1 MPIRY
6 LPIGYRLSLGTR
18 LFSAFFPRL
27 PSHDQRHLEFAM
39 KFNKKQKSEV
49 LEGDLTPMIDMTF
62 QLIAFFMLL
71 INFSEVD
78 RAEEISLPVSE
89 LAVPPEGR
97 PDYQIILNL
106 EPGGNVIFEGQ
117 RIDTIGV
124 MGPILNQEISNAER
138 ENVATADI
146 AVIIRSH
153 EDSPTGLVQTLIS
166 KCQDSA
172 LESFSL
178 RVKDTE

>member
-1 MPIRY
+1 MRF
-6 LPIGYRLSLGTR
+6 RR
-18 LFSAFFPRL
+18 
-27 PSHDQRHLEFAM
+27 
-39 KFNKKQKSEV
+39 KKTEI

-78 RAEEISLPVSE
+78 RAEEITLPVSV
-89 LAVPPEGR
+89 LAVPPEVI

-106 EPGGNVIFEGQ
+106 EASGQVKFEGQ
-117 RIDTIGV
+117 VIEKIEFL
-124 MGPILNQEISNAER
+124 GPILTQEINNAAR
-138 ENVATADI
+138 ENVNNPADI

-153 EDSPTGLVQTLIS
+153 EDTPTGKVQELIA
-166 KCQDSA
+166 KCQDSK

-178 RVKDTE
+178 RVKEKL

>member
-1 MPIRY
+1 
-6 LPIGYRLSLGTR
+6 
-18 LFSAFFPRL
+18 
-27 PSHDQRHLEFAM
+27 M
-39 KFNKKQKSEV
+39 KFNKKQSAKV

-78 RAEEISLPVSE
+78 RAEEIALPVSE

-117 RIDTIGV
+117 RIPTIAV
-124 MGPILNQEISNAER
+124 MGPILDQEVGNAER
-138 ENVATADI
+138 EQVAPGDV
-146 AVIIRSH
+146 AVVIRSH
-153 EDSPTGLVQTLIS
+153 ADTPTGLVQKLIA
-166 KCQDSA
+166 KCQDSE

-178 RVKDTE
+178 RVKEYVNQ

>member
-1 MPIRY
+1 
-6 LPIGYRLSLGTR
+6 
-18 LFSAFFPRL
+18 
-27 PSHDQRHLEFAM
+27 M
-39 KFNKKQKSEV
+39 KFRKKKTEI

-78 RAEEISLPVSE
+78 RAEEITLPVSV
-89 LAVPPEGR
+89 LAVPPEVI

-106 EPGGNVIFEGQ
+106 EAGGQVKFEGQ
-117 RIDTIGV
+117 LIEKIEFL
-124 MGPILNQEISNAER
+124 GPILTQEINNAAR
-138 ENVATADI
+138 ENVNNPADI

-153 EDSPTGLVQTLIS
+153 EDTPTGKVQELIA
-166 KCQDSA
+166 KCQDSK

-178 RVKDTE
+178 RVKEQL